1 MDPITLFNIA
11 VAIAGFVIS
20 LLVRALFARMTA
32 MEQADNRMAE
42 QIAKLREELPE
53 RFVRRD
59 DYRESL
65 DAIFNTLR
73 RIEDKVDRKADKP

>member
-1 MDPITLFNIA
+1 MDWPAFFNLA
-11 VAIAGFVIS
+11 VSVAGVVIS
-20 LLVRALFARMTA
+20 WLVKALFDRMKS

-42 QIAKLREELPE
+42 QLARLREELPE

>member
-42 QIAKLREELPE
+42 QLAKLREELPE

>member
-1 MDPITLFNIA
+1 MEVIHLFNIA
-11 VAIAGFVIS
+11 VAIAGVVIS
-20 LLVRALFARMTA
+20 WLVKALFDRMKA

-42 QIAKLREELPE
+42 QLGRLREELPE

-59 DYRESL
+59 DYREAL

-73 RIEDKVDRKADKP
+73 RIEDKVDRKADKQ